1 MHKKSLSTISS
12 LALRSKQARRT
23 GRRHDDPF
31 LSEEWQ
37 LLSYESK
44 FHSNVQ
50 QTDKEGKHEHR
61 TMGNAEEHLSDPQQ
75 FLKKHPQPR
84 KESLGELCL
93 LLLLLRLSQF
103 IVFAKDPLSSK
114 DLQPRKAPVP
124 RAHDAPKM
132 AVRSEK
138 NFIQSNAL
146 DVVLTVPKRA
156 ERKFVDDRFGDTFS
170 LDPSGLTPKYLM
182 KKVPS
187 LVLSS
192 DNSLSLSFFAEF
204 RRSPRVPES
213 TPGRRAKSPR
223 RLSVVPLE
231 SSTSWRNARNV
242 RAGTSN
248 ARRRTEETMASG
260 SPRIPTALGDHR
272 HRSQTHAQRTARR
285 ADETVRERHRS
296 AREASSDLH
305 R

>member
-1 MHKKSLSTISS
+1 MVEERCCVERMLPMHKKSLSTISF

-23 GRRHDDPF
+23 GKRHHNPF

-61 TMGNAEEHLSDPQQ
+61 TMGNAEEHLPDPQQ
-75 FLKKHPQPR
+75 FLKKHPQPS

-103 IVFAKDPLSSK
+103 IVFAKDALSSK

-170 LDPSGLTPKYLM
+170 LDPSGWTPKYLM
-182 KKVPS
+182 KKVPL
-187 LVLSS
+187 LVFSS
-192 DNSLSLSFFAEF
+192 DTSLSLSLSFFAGF
-204 RRSPRVPES
+204 WRSPRVPES

-231 SSTSWRNARNV
+231 SSASWRNARNV

-260 SPRIPTALGDHR
+260 SPRIPT
-272 HRSQTHAQRTARR
+272 TRR